1 MKICSGPA
9 FAFLH
14 TRAPLLATIKLRAI
28 SLLNTYQHKSVVQL
42 NALKMKRKI
51 EFPPPFLRA
60 PLEMRIKLL
69 SRCFLSYNNNTT
81 NYSCRR
87 KTTNSLSPSWWRR
100 SIFAFRIFLF
110 AAQQNQDD
118 TIFSLTPDSL
128 KKPSHFF
135 SIWQTNSS
143 SSLYQTFLSSP
154 VVHIKGK
161 LTC

>member
-1 MKICSGPA
+1 VRFCIYA
-9 FAFLH
+9 
-14 TRAPLLATIKLRAI
+14 RAGAAGGGTTIKLRAI

-60 PLEMRIKLL
+60 LLEMRIKLL
-69 SRCFLSYNNNTT
+69 LLSLGAFYHIITT
-81 NYSCRR
+81 RPIILADA
-87 KTTNSLSPSWWRR
+87 KTTNSLSPSWRRR

-128 KKPSHFF
+128 KKAQPLLFNL
-135 SIWQTNSS
+135 TN
-143 SSLYQTFLSSP
+143 
-154 VVHIKGK
+154 K
-161 LTC
+161 LLK

>member
-1 MKICSGPA
+1 MRFCI
-9 FAFLH
+9 
-14 TRAPLLATIKLRAI
+14 RAAGGGTTIKLRPI

-69 SRCFLSYNNNTT
+69 SVLFIIYNNNTT

-87 KTTNSLSPSWWRR
+87 KNHKFSVTKLAAALYFCFP
-100 SIFAFRIFLF
+100 LLLLLG
-110 AAQQNQDD
+110 AQQNQDD

-128 KKPSHFF
+128 KKRRAQPLLFNL
-135 SIWQTNSS
+135 TN
-143 SSLYQTFLSSP
+143 
-154 VVHIKGK
+154 K
-161 LTC
+161 LLK